1 LPAAGSWSELE
12 IAGHPCQAFTPAAP
26 SPHGETVMYLH
37 GVHLNR
43 LDERPAFTRLFDQ
56 HGLRCLAPVAQ
67 RSWWTDRIC
76 EEFDPEVSAERHLLD
91 RVMPW
96 LAENWNVRPPLV
108 ALFGTSMGGQGAL
121 RLAYKH
127 PNVFPIAAAI
137 SPAIDYHLKVEE
149 GDGPLNQMYR
159 DAEQARQDTATLHIH
174 PLNWPRHQWFCCDP
188 ADYRWHE
195 SAERLRSKLYSLG
208 VPHTCD
214 LETTGGGHGW
224 DYYERMAPAALAF
237 IVVALEKERLRVP

>member
-1 LPAAGSWSELE
+1 MWSESK
-12 IAGHPCQAFTPAAP
+12 IAGHACYLYEPSAP
-26 SPHGETVMYLH
+26 SPHGGVVMYLH

-43 LDERPAFTRLFDQ
+43 LEGHAEFERLFDA
-56 HGLRCLAPVAQ
+56 HGLRCIAPATG
-67 RSWWTDRIC
+67 RCWWTDRIC
-76 EEFDPEVSAERHLLD
+76 DEFDPAVSPERHLLD
-91 RVMPW
+91 RVLPW
-96 LAENWNVRPPLV
+96 LADNWQATLPRI
-108 ALFGTSMGGQGAL
+108 ALLGTSMGGQGAL

-137 SPAIDYHLKVEE
+137 SPAIDYQLRMEE
-149 GDGPLNQMYR
+149 GDPTLNRMYR
-159 DAEQARQDTATLHIH
+159 DSEQARQDTATLHIH

-214 LETTGGGHGW
+214 LETSGGGHSW
-224 DYYERMAPAALAF
+224 EYYERMAEPALRF
-237 IVVALEKERLRVP
+237 IVEALERERLRV

>member
-1 LPAAGSWSELE
+1 MWSETK
-12 IAGHPCQAFTPAAP
+12 IAGHACYLYEPTAL
-26 SPHGETVMYLH
+26 SPHGDVVMYLH

-43 LDERPAFTRLFDQ
+43 LEGHAAFERLFDE
-56 HGLRCLAPVAQ
+56 HGLRCIAPVTG
-67 RSWWTDRIC
+67 RCWWTDRIC
-76 EEFDPEVSAERHLLD
+76 EEFDPAVSAERHILD

-96 LAENWNVRPPLV
+96 LAQNWQATPPRV
-108 ALFGTSMGGQGAL
+108 ALLGTSMGGQGAL

-137 SPAIDYHLKVEE
+137 SPAIDYQVRMEE
-149 GDGPLNQMYR
+149 GDPMLARMYR
-159 DAEQARQDTATLHIH
+159 DSEQARQDTATLHIH

-188 ADYRWHE
+188 TDYRWHE

-224 DYYERMAPAALAF
+224 EYYERMAEPALRF
-237 IVVALEKERLRVP
+237 IVDALERERLRV